1 MQCADKHGAEL
12 KSLESS
18 TVTFVITIWVD
29 PETAVEND
37 SSRAAGNSWR
47 GEIKDVMRDQKSRTT
62 FAALEEI
69 AEYIRPYLEERGVSF
84 PSS

>member
-1 MQCADKHGAEL
+1 M

-29 PETAVEND
+29 PETD
-37 SSRAAGNSWR
+37 IDGTGSNSWR
-47 GEIKDVMRDQKSRTT
+47 GEIRDVMHDQKTRMM
-62 FAALEEI
+62 FATLEEI

-84 PSS
+84 QSC

>member
-1 MQCADKHGAEL
+1 VQFAGRKGAKL
-12 KSLESS
+12 RSLESS

-29 PETAVEND
+29 PEMA
-37 SSRAAGNSWR
+37 SGSAGDFAWR
-47 GEIKDVMRDQKSRTT
+47 GEIRNVMRDQKTRTT

-69 AEYIRPYLEERGVSF
+69 AEYIRPYLEERGVAF